1 MKIEKWKPVIGF
13 EGLYEVSNYGNVR
26 SVDRTILRKNEN
38 PLNLRG
44 KMLPQYKYY
53 GNSTI
58 ARYRVNLSKNCKR
71 YTKTVSRLV
80 AIAFIPNPYN
90 LPQVNH
96 KDENPS
102 NNRVTNLEW
111 CSNKYNHNYGTRNY
125 RQSLKLNKKVNVFT
139 LSHEFIREY
148 DSLKAAANDLHID
161 SSSITKVCKGK
172 YKYSGNYI
180 FEYSK

>member
-1 MKIEKWKPVIGF
+1 MK
-13 EGLYEVSNYGNVR
+13 
-26 SVDRTILRKNEN
+26 T
-38 PLNLRG
+38 
-44 KMLPQYKYY
+44 
-53 GNSTI
+53 
-58 ARYRVNLSKNCKR
+58 
-71 YTKTVSRLV
+71 
-80 AIAFIPNPYN
+80 
-90 LPQVNH
+90 
-96 KDENPS
+96 PS

-111 CSNKYNHNYGTRNY
+111 CSNEYNHNYGTRNY

-172 YKYSGNYI
+172 HKYSGNYI